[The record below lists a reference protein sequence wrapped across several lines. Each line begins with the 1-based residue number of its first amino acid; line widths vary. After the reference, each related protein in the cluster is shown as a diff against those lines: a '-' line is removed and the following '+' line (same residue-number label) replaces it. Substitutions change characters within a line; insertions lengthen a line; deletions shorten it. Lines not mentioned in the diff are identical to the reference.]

1 MLCGLKDSV
10 VNNWREHL
18 LYLVRVKSTGSSR
31 ASDKQQVR
39 ISAKIDI
46 ASIEAVETR
55 NHNHQPLMHATLEEL
70 ASDIVPLVQP
80 VIEPPHLLQLPI
92 GHFHLDCTRKFL
104 QRFLHVVRKQQN
116 CLWRLSES
124 AKQLVN
130 ILE

>member
-1 MLCGLKDSV
+1 MLTHSV
-10 VNNWREHL
+10 VNNWAEHL
-18 LYLVRVKSTGSSR
+18 LDLVRVKSTGSSR

-80 VIEPPHLLQLPI
+80 VIEPPHLLQLSI
-92 GHFHLDCTRKFL
+92 GTFHLDGPRKFPQSL
-104 QRFLHVVRKQQN
+104 CHIISKQENGLRRF
-116 CLWRLSES
+116 SES
-124 AKQLVN
+124 AEEFVD